1 MAKKEQEAEYGI
13 AVQELAEYDGG
24 RQEVE
29 DLTVEEIEAIV
40 AATPVPDDDGAN
52 SKRKPFTD
60 KLAGKTLEIV
70 FDKGVDTPFSTPLTL
85 TYEFVDAHQLRYS
98 GTDGAGNVET
108 GEASYEALEADETCI
123 MVHHLRRNKHPLE
136 AMTLFI
142 DLKSTLVT
150 AAHMRIGNRFT
161 NRECTRK
168 FMFGAFRAADGS
180 LVEKRQGYTN
190 YLVGKTTRWY
200 YFADTPNMNHVFVS
214 NRLHVSC
221 IMMPPEAAGMGGAP
235 ATEYIKLNDTLYVFS
250 WVEEK
255 ASGVTGIVCMDFS
268 NASDNG
274 RLHDCGVFF
283 GINSSNSLQ
292 SFTYGGPGELAP
304 MGVIREGYAED

>member
-1 MAKKEQEAEYGI
+1 MVKGDVAYGI
-13 AVQELAEYDGG
+13 AVQELQEYDGG
-24 RQEVE
+24 RQVVTN
-29 DLTVEEIEAIV
+29 LTHEEIEAIV
-40 AATPVPDDDGAN
+40 AATPKTADDGAN

-60 KLAGKTLEIV
+60 KLVGKTLEIV
-70 FDKGVDTPFSTPLTL
+70 FDKGVETPLAL
-85 TYEFVDAHQLRYS
+85 TYEFLEKHRLRYS
-98 GTDGAGNVET
+98 GDEE
-108 GEASYEALEADETCI
+108 GEASYEALEADASCI

-136 AMTLFI
+136 AFTLFI
-142 DLKSTLVT
+142 DLESTLVT
-150 AAHMRIGNRFT
+150 AAHIRIGNKFMA
-161 NRECTRK
+161 RECTRK
-168 FMFGAFRAADGS
+168 FIFGAFRAPDGS
-180 LVEKRQGYTN
+180 LTTKRQGYTN

-235 ATEYIKLNDTLYVFS
+235 ATEYLKLNDTLYVFS

-268 NASDNG
+268 NADDHG
-274 RLHDCGVFF
+274 KLHDCGIFF
-283 GINSSNSLQ
+283 GINSSDKLE

-304 MGVIREGYAED
+304 MGVIREGYADD